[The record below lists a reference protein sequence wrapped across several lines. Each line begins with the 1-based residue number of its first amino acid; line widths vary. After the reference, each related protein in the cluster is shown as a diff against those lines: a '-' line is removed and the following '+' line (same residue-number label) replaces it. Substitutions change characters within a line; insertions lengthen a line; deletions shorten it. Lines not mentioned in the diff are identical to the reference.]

1 MAAADTMAAA
11 TDEQVRAYYDAAPY
25 GSYAYLQCAPEHIAA
40 IAHVFGLAAPPVAT
54 ARVLE
59 LGCSSGGNLLPFAVR
74 QPGARVLG
82 LDLSGSHIERGQ
94 QAISRMGLANAELR
108 QANLAELDPASL
120 GRFDY
125 IICHGLYSWVPPN
138 VQEAM
143 LDVCGRALA
152 PEGVVYVSYNTYP
165 GWKSREVIRDA
176 MLLHSRDK
184 ANVAE
189 RLAHARAMVGFLK
202 KVAAPQS
209 LLSHTVDEN
218 LRILSRTGDDYLA
231 HDYLEPYNLPCYFEQ
246 FVARAGAHGLAYL
259 AEAEPS
265 RMLPGN
271 FGPQVA
277 AALSAS
283 FADDP
288 VKGQQY
294 LDFAVNRT
302 FRQSLLVDAGRAA
315 GAARGI
321 VRAQLGSL
329 HFAANLPCLG
339 GSTRLDGSEQVYGPA
354 DGSGVSSSH
363 AAVKLAVDALTRA
376 WPGTLSRE
384 ALLAEVGAKMPDAGS
399 PPQATLE
406 APIDELLAYLAQRG
420 LVRLREQPVP
430 LAGAPGECPRLEAGA
445 RRQLDA
451 LAPGEHTVANLWH
464 ESVDVTPAERA
475 LLPLLDGQ
483 RNHTALLHAFDN
495 LPASVPRPAGMTLD
509 ALLSGACAKGL
520 LA

>member
-1 MAAADTMAAA
+1 MAAA
-11 TDEQVRAYYDAAPY
+11 TDEQVSAYYDAAPY

-40 IAHVFGLAAPPVAT
+40 IANVFGLAAPPVAT

-82 LDLSGSHIERGQ
+82 LDISGSHIERGQ
-94 QAISRMGLANAELR
+94 QAITRMGLANAELR
-108 QANLAELDPASL
+108 QANLAQVDPAAL
-120 GRFDY
+120 GQFDY

-143 LDVCGRALA
+143 LDICRRALA

-184 ANVAE
+184 ATVAE

-209 LLSHTVDEN
+209 LLSHMVDEN

-246 FVARAGAHGLAYL
+246 FVARAGGHGLAYL

-271 FGPQVA
+271 FDPQIA
-277 AALSAS
+277 AALSGS

-288 VKGQQY
+288 VKAQQY

-302 FRQSLLVDAGRAA
+302 FRQSLLVNAERAA

-321 VRAQLGSL
+321 VRERLAPL
-329 HFAANLPCLG
+329 HFAAHLPCQS
-339 GSTRLDGSEQVYGPA
+339 GSTRLDGSEQAYGTP
-354 DGSGVSSSH
+354 DRPGVSS
-363 AAVKLAVDALTRA
+363 AFAGVKLAADALTRA

-384 ALLAEVGAKMPDAGS
+384 ALLADVAAHLPDAS
-399 PPQATLE
+399 APPRATLE
-406 APIDELLAYLAQRG
+406 TAIDELLAYLAQRG
-420 LVRLREQPVP
+420 LVRLREHPVP
-430 LAGAPGECPRLEAGA
+430 LAGVPGEFPRLEAGA

-451 LAPGEHTVANLWH
+451 LAPGEHTLGNLWH

-475 LLPLLDGQ
+475 LLPLLDG
-483 RNHTALLHAFDN
+483 RHDRAALLGALEA
-495 LPASVPRPAGMTLD
+495 LPAAARPAGTTLD